1 MSDFSVTVGGDFSEL
16 LAGFRK
22 LEQDARASGQNVGK
36 GIAEGIQGFSTKSLA
51 ALQAELNRLQSR
63 QTRVAVDSSAFEKT
77 GQKIKE
83 VQALISEVER
93 KRLAVG
99 VDDRSVTALQTKLA
113 ALQNKQTKV
122 SVDSQDF
129 LDLQR
134 DIDKLEGELDAI
146 SRRKLLINADGN
158 SVLALTLK
166 IRGELDALQQKQIRL
181 DVDSQEFADVGR
193 EIDRLEGDLQAIE
206 RKRTEV
212 NIDSKSLVALQGK
225 LAQLQQ
231 QQTRVSVDSQEFVD
245 LERQINR
252 VQQEIGEIERK
263 RLLITADTTSIS
275 GLNAKLQ
282 ALQDE
287 LQDVAIGSQRFRELQ
302 VAIKDTE
309 RALEQAGQAVDG
321 FNLIDGAIQGLAF
334 SLTNTVTNAAGQ
346 ALAAIGGLVS
356 GFAALDTEIRQ
367 AAAAAGEDGGYD
379 KIARS
384 IDTVGIEAAG
394 TQQEV
399 AQLATELIRG
409 GMTVDQMNDSLGAI
423 VRGAEATGTGF
434 AQMGSVVSASL
445 KGFGLQA
452 SDAKRVVDALV
463 TGANASASSVD
474 GMGMAFKY
482 AAPVA
487 RILGVS
493 VEELGIAVGLL
504 TNAGID
510 ASEAGVTLRNGLS
523 KLASAAPQ
531 TGGSM
536 QKLTGQ
542 AAIAADTMKQLGI
555 NIYNADGTLQPME
568 TTLLKL
574 KGAFEKLDPASKIR
588 LASNLFGGEDD
599 GTKWLALLNQSEEE
613 IRKMATTMANTK
625 GATDTA
631 RDAMQGFQMQM
642 NQLTGTLDS
651 LGKTLGGVAA
661 AALTPFLNLANQ
673 IVGVVAGLPTP
684 VKATAA
690 ALIIMAGA
698 AATATAA
705 IVLFQRAMTVTV
717 IQTAAAEIKALAVT
731 MTATLATAVK
741 GVIAVIPGL
750 LTQLSLIGSLNVGTV
765 VTALATALKTALVNG
780 FAAASAAVVQFVAY
794 LKSADFAAFIAGVR
808 SATLALAPLAAG
820 LAALTG
826 AVIAWQQVLGG
837 AKEGTE
843 AFAGAQEEA
852 DKIVAGFKGT
862 IQSTTA
868 AIKPWWQSMLEGL
881 PIIGDVGLA
890 IKGAREE
897 MMMLGAAKGL
907 ENLQASYT
915 KVQVPAIAFLNTL
928 RTSTAV
934 TAEQSA
940 QALMFAEA
948 ARQIK
953 ESAEAAAA
961 GLRAKAEAAERG
973 GNVRAAEQYRQEA
986 NALDAESRASGAL
999 AAALT
1004 EQANRTKDS
1013 GKATADKTKL
1023 TEAQIKANKELAKA
1037 EAELN
1042 KIISEAP
1049 VRRLESQLAVGEQ
1062 LLDLTKAIVDLEES
1076 RFNVTRS
1083 ALQFELEILEER
1095 EAGEAAIAAKKA
1107 EIDQVDRAALSARY
1121 QALIQQQALE
1131 QQMLTLS
1138 QKKAQIEANLEMLG
1152 QRTKVME
1159 ATKQLMDAM
1168 NSGDQVAVELAQ
1180 RNVAIQE
1187 AMLGVSQEKVNL
1199 LAQIQPIEQ
1208 ASAAATAEIARNG
1221 LQAEAAAKG
1230 YAIAADGSLVKVQGV
1245 ASSLENVR
1253 TLSGASA
1260 QEQERFRNVA
1270 AQACLAIEQAADG
1283 TLVLGRC
1290 QEDVNRAVGE
1300 MNSQL
1305 GQAKGGFDG
1314 VGQAAGGAKAQT
1326 DLITQ
1331 ALAAAGGEAKV
1342 LSQDSIKKI
1351 YDILLRAGFKAEDIG
1366 DILGGTTKQSAL
1378 ALKAALAQAGVPMD
1392 VIVQLLGEA
1401 GNKAKD
1407 AKGQTDALKN
1417 SLGQG
1422 KTPAE
1427 AIATAFVS
1435 VEGKAPRAAQG
1446 ARDFAAWLSKAKEFG
1461 EKINNLNLDKGMR
1474 SVRDATRQAASAAK
1488 DFYNYLR
1495 DASNLP
1501 GSRWTGGPVE
1511 AGGEYRINEL
1521 GQEAFLSAG
1530 RVSLINAPQNAIWRA
1545 PSAGVV
1551 IPAGITARMQEAG
1564 ALPAVGGGSVAGVAE
1579 LALEVGKLRQEV
1591 AGLAR
1596 KDWSIH
1602 VQQRTGPT
1610 ASQVMSQIHRLR

>member
-1 MSDFSVTVGGDFSEL
+1 MSDFSVSVGGDFSEL
-16 LAGFRK
+16 L
-22 LEQDARASGQNVGK
+22 
-36 GIAEGIQGFSTKSLA
+36 QGFKRIDQAAAQTGQVIGQRLDEGVRRFSTTSLA
-51 ALQAELNRLQSR
+51 GLQAELNRLQQR
-63 QTRVAVDSSAFEKT
+63 QTVVGFDTRAFEVL
-77 GQKIKE
+77 GQKIRAI
-83 VQALISEVER
+83 QGQISDIER
-93 KRLAVG
+93 RRLTIG

-113 ALQNKQTKV
+113 DLQSRQTRV
-122 SVDSQDF
+122 SIDSQEF
-129 LDLQR
+129 TDLQR
-134 DIDKLEGELDAI
+134 EINNLESELDAI
-146 SRRKLLINADGN
+146 SRKKLLIDVDAN
-158 SVLALTLK
+158 SVLALTSKL
-166 IRGELDALQQKQIRL
+166 RGELDALQQKQIRL

-193 EIDRLEGDLQAIE
+193 EINRIEGELEALE

-212 NIDSKSLVALQGK
+212 NVDSRSLVALQGR

-231 QQTRVSVDSQEFVD
+231 QQVRVNVDSQEFTD
-245 LERQINR
+245 LERQINT

-282 ALQDE
+282 ALQGE
-287 LQDVAIGSQRFRELQ
+287 LQDVAVGSQRFRELQ

-384 IDTVGIEAAG
+384 IDQVGIEAAG

-452 SDAKRVVDALV
+452 TDATRVVDALV

-531 TGGSM
+531 TGGEV
-536 QKLTGQ
+536 QKLSGQ

-613 IRKMATTMANTK
+613 IKKMSATMANTK

-673 IVGVVAGLPTP
+673 IIGVVAGLPTP
-684 VKATAA
+684 VKATAGA
-690 ALIIMAGA
+690 MVILAGA

-705 IVLFQRAMTVTV
+705 IVLFQRAMTVTAV
-717 IQTAAAEIKALAVT
+717 QTAAAEIGMLASTMRLTLVNGIRAAAAAVPALIAQLVALG
-731 MTATLATAVK
+731 AT
-741 GVIAVIPGL
+741 
-750 LTQLSLIGSLNVGTV
+750 NVGTAV
-765 VTALATALKTALVNG
+765 AAISTALKTTLTAA
-780 FAAASAAVVQFVAY
+780 FAAASRAAVGFITY
-794 LKSADFAAFIAGVR
+794 LNSASFAAFIGSVG
-808 SATLALAPLAAG
+808 SAVAALAPFALAIGLVVAG
-820 LAALTG
+820 
-826 AVIAWQQVLGG
+826 VKAWQYVMGGSQEG
-837 AKEGTE
+837 AKT
-843 AFAGAQEEA
+843 FADANKQAEEA
-852 DKIVAGFKGT
+852 VARLGNSIKATSDEASKGR
-862 IQSTTA
+862 A
-868 AIKPWWQSMLEGL
+868 
-881 PIIGDVGLA
+881 PIIGYFQD
-890 IKGAREE
+890 AREQ
-897 MMMLGAAKGL
+897 MAQLAAAQEL
-907 ENLQASYT
+907 TRLQDSFT
-915 KVQVPAIAFLNTL
+915 KVQTSALSFLNTL
-928 RTSTAV
+928 RNGSSV
-934 TAEQSA
+934 TAEQAKEAVKYVESLQQIAKAAQGTA
-940 QALMFAEA
+940 QA
-948 ARQIK
+948 
-953 ESAEAAAA
+953 
-961 GLRAKAEAAERG
+961 LRAKAEEERKA
-973 GNVRAAEQYRQEA
+973 GNLDLANQYLIQA
-986 NALDAESRASGAL
+986 NALDAESRASSGL

-1004 EQANRTKDS
+1004 VQINRSKDA
-1013 GKATADKTKL
+1013 GAATAQQKVL
-1023 TEAQIKANKELAKA
+1023 TDAQKKAVEERTAA

-1049 VRRLESQLAVGEQ
+1049 VRRLESQLAVGQQ
-1062 LLDLTKAIVDLEES
+1062 LLTLTQSIGALEQS
-1076 RFNVTRS
+1076 RFDVTRS
-1083 ALQFELEILEER
+1083 ALQFELQKMEER
-1095 EAGEAAIAAKKA
+1095 GAGEAAIAAKKA
-1107 EIDQVDRAALSARY
+1107 EIDRVDRAALSARY
-1121 QALIQQQALE
+1121 QALVQQQELE

-1138 QKKAQIEANLEMLG
+1138 QQKARTEANLQVLEQKANILKAQAELSKATTAEERAAG
-1152 QRTKVME
+1152 E
-1159 ATKQLMDAM
+1159 A
-1168 NSGDQVAVELAQ
+1168 QVALQ
-1180 RNVAIQE
+1180 QQI
-1187 AMLGVSQEKVNL
+1187 LGVVQGKANL
-1199 LAQIQPIEQ
+1199 LAQIQPIER
-1208 ASAAATAEIARNG
+1208 ASAAATAEIARNN
-1221 LQAEAAAKG
+1221 LQSEARMMG
-1230 YAIAADGSLVKVQGV
+1230 YSIAADGSLVKTQGI
-1245 ASSLENVR
+1245 ASSLERVR
-1253 TLSGASA
+1253 TLTGASA
-1260 QEQERFRNVA
+1260 QEQERFRQVA
-1270 AQACLAIEQAADG
+1270 AEAGLAIGQAADG
-1283 TLVLGRC
+1283 TLVLGRN
-1290 QEDVNRAVGE
+1290 QSDVNRAVAE
-1300 MNSQL
+1300 MNGQL
-1305 GQAKGGFDG
+1305 GRAKGGFDG
-1314 VGQAAGGAKAQT
+1314 VGQAAGGAKSQT
-1326 DLITQ
+1326 DL
-1331 ALAAAGGEAKV
+1331 L
-1342 LSQDSIKKI
+1342 
-1351 YDILLRAGFKAEDIG
+1351 
-1366 DILGGTTKQSAL
+1366 KQ
-1378 ALKAALAQAGVPMD
+1378 ALKAAGAPAGDVKKLLEQAG
-1392 VIVQLLGEA
+1392 G
-1401 GNKAKD
+1401 KAKD

-1417 SLGQG
+1417 SLSGG

-1427 AIATAFVS
+1427 SIATAFVKT
-1435 VEGKAPRAAQG
+1435 GKNAPAAAQG
-1446 ARDFAAWLSKAKEFG
+1446 ARDFAAYLSKAKEFA
-1461 EKINNLNLDKGMR
+1461 EKIGGLNLAGKMTA
-1474 SVRDATRQAASAAK
+1474 VRNATNGAANEAK
-1488 DFYNYLR
+1488 RFYDWLKL
-1495 DASNLP
+1495 ASDLP

-1564 ALPAVGGGSVAGVAE
+1564 ALPAAGGGSVAGVTE

>member
-16 LAGFRK
+16 LAGFKRLPAEAQKAGDEIGKGLDAGIDEAGKSVGQLLTQIKALKATQAKLPVDSAEYLKAQAEIKQLGALIGELQRRK
-22 LEQDARASGQNVGK
+22 L
-36 GIAEGIQGFSTKSLA
+36 
-51 ALQAELNRLQSR
+51 ALE
-63 QTRVAVDSSAFEKT
+63 
-77 GQKIKE
+77 
-83 VQALISEVER
+83 
-93 KRLAVG
+93 
-99 VDDRSVTALQTKLA
+99 VDDRSITALQTKLA
-113 ALQNKQTKV
+113 ALQSKQTKV

-134 DIDKLEGELDAI
+134 EIDKLEGELDAI

-193 EIDRLEGDLQAIE
+193 EIDRLEGELQALE

-282 ALQDE
+282 ALQGE
-287 LQDVAIGSQRFRELQ
+287 LQDVAIGSQRFKELQ

-409 GMTVDQMNDSLGAI
+409 GMTVDQMNDSLAAI

-452 SDAKRVVDALV
+452 SDATRVVDALV

-673 IVGVVAGLPTP
+673 IIGVVAGMPTP
-684 VKATAA
+684 VKATAGA
-690 ALIIMAGA
+690 MVILAGA

-717 IQTAAAEIKALAVT
+717 IQTAAAEIKALGVT
-731 MTATLATAVK
+731 MTTTLATAIK

-750 LTQLSLIGSLNVGTV
+750 ITQLSLIGSLNVGTV
-765 VTALATALKTALVNG
+765 VTALATALKTTLVNG
-780 FAAASAAVVQFVAY
+780 FAAASAAVVQFIAY
-794 LKSADFAAFIAGVR
+794 LKSADFASFVAGVR
-808 SATLALAPLAAG
+808 SATLALAPLAAA
-820 LAALTG
+820 LAAVTG
-826 AVIAWQQVLGG
+826 AVVAWQFVLGG
-837 AKEGTE
+837 SKEGAET
-843 AFAGAQEEA
+843 FADAQAEA
-852 DKIVAGFKGT
+852 DKAVTKLGDAIEKTAEKAK
-862 IQSTTA
+862 QSR
-868 AIKPWWQSMLEGL
+868 PF
-881 PIIGDVGLA
+881 IIGFFQDAKEQMAQLAAAQGLTA
-890 IKGAREE
+890 
-897 MMMLGAAKGL
+897 
-907 ENLQASYT
+907 LQESFT
-915 KVQVPAIAFLNTL
+915 KVQAPALAFLNTL
-928 RTSTAV
+928 KTGGAV
-934 TAEQSA
+934 TAAQSA
-940 QALMFAEA
+940 QALKFADSLRAIAQTAESTA
-948 ARQIK
+948 A
-953 ESAEAAAA
+953 S
-961 GLRAKAEAAERG
+961 LRAKAEAAERAG
-973 GNVRAAEQYRQEA
+973 DPKLAAQYRQAADTLDSEA
-986 NALDAESRASGAL
+986 RASTGL
-999 AAALT
+999 AVALT
-1004 EQANRTKDS
+1004 EQAKRSQDA

-1023 TEAQIKANKELAKA
+1023 TEAQIKANEELAKT

-1049 VRRLESQLAVGEQ
+1049 VRRLESQLAVGQQ
-1062 LLDLTKAIVDLEES
+1062 LLGLTQAIGDLEQS

-1083 ALQFELEILEER
+1083 ALQFELQGLEER
-1095 EAGEAAIAAKKA
+1095 GAGEAAIAAKKA
-1107 EIDQVDRAALSARY
+1107 EIERVDRAALSARY
-1121 QALIQQQALE
+1121 QALVQQQALE
-1131 QQMLTLS
+1131 QAMLALS
-1138 QKKAQIEANLEMLG
+1138 QEKARVEANLQILEQKANILKAQAELSKATTAEERAAG
-1152 QRTKVME
+1152 E
-1159 ATKQLMDAM
+1159 A
-1168 NSGDQVAVELAQ
+1168 QVALQ
-1180 RNVAIQE
+1180 QQI
-1187 AMLGVSQEKVNL
+1187 LGVVQGKASL
-1199 LAQIQPIEQ
+1199 LAQTQPIER

-1230 YAIAADGSLVKVQGV
+1230 YTIAADGSLVKVQGV
-1245 ASSLENVR
+1245 ASSLEKVR

-1270 AQACLAIEQAADG
+1270 AQAGLAIGQAADG
-1283 TLVLGRC
+1283 TLVLGRN

-1300 MNSQL
+1300 MNGEL
-1305 GQAKGGFDG
+1305 GKTKSRFD
-1314 VGQAAGGAKAQT
+1314 AAGNSAGGVKSQA
-1326 DLITQ
+1326 DLLRN
-1331 ALAAAGGEAKV
+1331 ALRAAGAP
-1342 LSQDSIKKI
+1342 
-1351 YDILLRAGFKAEDIG
+1351 AEDVEKF
-1366 DILGGTTKQSAL
+1366 LEQ
-1378 ALKAALAQAGVPMD
+1378 
-1392 VIVQLLGEA
+1392 A

-1435 VEGKAPRAAQG
+1435 VGGKAPRAAQG

-1474 SVRDATRQAASAAK
+1474 SVRDATREAASAAK

-1495 DASNLP
+1495 QASDLP

-1521 GQEAFLSAG
+1521 GQEAFLAAG

-1564 ALPAVGGGSVAGVAE
+1564 ALPAAGGGSVAGVAE
-1579 LALEVGKLRQEV
+1579 LAVSVGKLERKVDELV
-1591 AGLAR
+1591 R